1 MEKLSTGSEILKKL
15 LDTLNVTVY
24 ELANNCG
31 YEREQAFYDVINGKT
46 KRISFEMAKRIVSVY
61 PNVSLDFLYSG
72 QEPVFIKSSEDYK
85 YETRPRIPMSASAG
99 VLSVA
104 IGGVTIDSCEQIPV
118 VKSFSKYDYTILV
131 KGDSMEPEFH
141 SGDEVA
147 CLSISNGDFI
157 QWGKYYV
164 LDTKQGIL
172 IKRIFDDEDYIVCR
186 SEESDLFPDFR
197 IHKAEIFNLGLVVG
211 MLRRF

>member
-15 LDTLNVTVY
+15 LNVLNVTVY
-24 ELANNCG
+24 ELANKCG

-46 KRISFEMAKRIVSVY
+46 KKISFEMAKRIVSVY

-72 QEPVFIKSSEDYK
+72 QEPVFIKSSEYYK
-85 YETRPRIPMSASAG
+85 DETRPRIPMSAAAG

-104 IGGVTIDSCEQIPV
+104 IGGVTIDNCEQIPIIG
-118 VKSFSKYDYTILV
+118 SFSKYDYTILV
-131 KGDSMEPEFH
+131 NGDSMEPEFH

-147 CLSISNGDFI
+147 CLALTNGDFI
-157 QWGKYYV
+157 QWGKYHV

-172 IKRIFDDEDYIVCR
+172 IKRIFDGGDYIICR
-186 SEESDLFPDFR
+186 SEEFDLFPDFK
-197 IHKAEIFNLGLVVG
+197 IHKSEVFNLGLVVG